1 MADPQ
6 DREQQK
12 YDRRAQALRANLR
25 RRKQQKKQRASDGAS
40 DRANDSISEDIAPA
54 SDETVKTRDPAQM

>member
-1 MADPQ
+1 MADQQ

-25 RRKQQKKQRASDGAS
+25 RRKQQKKQRASDDIVQAP
-40 DRANDSISEDIAPA
+40 SETGDI
-54 SDETVKTRDPAQM
+54 TDPDQM